1 MPALLLLAAA
11 PALADERWLAVGD
24 APVAVPLSAAQRDR
38 FGAGGMPSVGVYRSL
53 APWALVG
60 ARLRVGFLSDGPPP
74 PSGMS
79 DPGAGGFGS
88 VSLAMRFRTSDGGRR
103 GSGPWL
109 ELAGGPGLTGHDVR
123 PAWEAGIGW
132 GLAVGSVDVGPS
144 FRMLRVES
152 SASALDPGT
161 ATVGLFGLEVTFF
174 DAGGARPRVVQAVRS
189 ITLPAQAPPP
199 AEPDRDRDR
208 IADREDPSPAEPEPE
223 PEQPSADFTIE
234 NDRIVLEEQ
243 VLFDRNRARVK
254 HGGKRVL
261 AAIAAVWRQHSDWQ
275 RLVVEGHA
283 DVRGS
288 DAVNDQL
295 SELRSERVKEA
306 LGALGFAA
314 GQVEAIGYGRRRP
327 RDPGASEAAHQRNRR
342 VEFVIIKELKP

>member
-1 MPALLLLAAA
+1 MPALFLLAAA

-38 FGAGGMPSVGVYRSL
+38 FGAGAMPSVGVYRSL

-60 ARLRVGFLSDGPPP
+60 ARLRLGFLSDGPAP

-88 VSLAMRFRTSDGGRR
+88 VSLAMRFRAGDGGRR

-132 GLAVGSVDVGPS
+132 GLAVGSVDVAPS
-144 FRMLRVES
+144 LRMLRVES
-152 SASALDPGT
+152 SASALDPGA

-174 DAGGARPRVVQAVRS
+174 DGGARPRLVQAVRS
-189 ITLPAQAPPP
+189 ITLPAQEPPP
-199 AEPDRDRDR
+199 AEPDRDRDL
-208 IADREDPSPAEPEPE
+208 IADREEPAPAEPEAT
-223 PEQPSADFTIE
+223 SAGFTIE

-243 VLFDRNRARVK
+243 VLFDRDRARVK

-261 AAIAAVWRQHSDWQ
+261 AAIAAVWRQHPDWQ
-275 RLVVEGHA
+275 RLIVEGHA

-288 DAVNDQL
+288 DEVNDQL
-295 SELRSERVKEA
+295 SALRSERVKVV
-306 LGALGFAA
+306 LGELGFAPD
-314 GQVEAIGYGRRRP
+314 QVEAIGYGRRRP
-327 RDPGASEAAHQRNRR
+327 RDPGTSEAAHQRNRR